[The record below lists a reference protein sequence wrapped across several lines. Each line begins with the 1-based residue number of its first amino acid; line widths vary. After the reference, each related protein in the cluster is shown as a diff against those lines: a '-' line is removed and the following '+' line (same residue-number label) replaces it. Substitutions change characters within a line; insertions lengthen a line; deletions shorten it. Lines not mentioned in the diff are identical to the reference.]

1 MLHNPE
7 KVKNQYV
14 YINSYLVT
22 ANEILASLEKAT
34 GEKWKVTEASTEKLG
49 KQGGEKLGRGDYSG
63 IGDLI
68 VSVIF
73 SDDPRLDYAKQRG
86 LHNDDLGLPKPPS
99 LDETVAKIVKGE
111 EV

>member
-1 MLHNPE
+1 MHNPE

-34 GEKWKVTEASTEKLG
+34 GDKWKVTEASTEKLG
-49 KQGGEKLGRGDYSG
+49 KQGGEKLSRGDYSG

-73 SDDPRLDYAKQRG
+73 SDDERLDYAKQRG
-86 LHNDDLGLPKPPS
+86 LHNDKLGLPKPPPF
-99 LDETVAKIVKGE
+99 DETVAKIVKGE